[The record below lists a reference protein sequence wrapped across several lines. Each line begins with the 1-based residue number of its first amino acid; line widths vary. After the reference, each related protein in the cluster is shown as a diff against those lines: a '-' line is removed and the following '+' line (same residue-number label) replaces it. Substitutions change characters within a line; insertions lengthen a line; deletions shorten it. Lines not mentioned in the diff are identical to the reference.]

1 MQMLSSNFDFK
12 ESIIQNRTFPFFSS
26 AADYNIKNQ
35 LQNINYQYPEI
46 ESPTEEP
53 KMVNDIFNKTLLL
66 DDFFPNMFLSS
77 IFEESSNSII
87 SDENKEQNFEIKTE
101 NKIYEKF
108 EENNS
113 SKTNINKAPVN
124 MENKT
129 SLNEAPKE
137 KNRLIF
143 DVLANNELSLFTKK
157 SKTNYNI
164 DTRFNLFKL
173 IKEEA
178 HNKKGKK
185 KRRRRR
191 ENKDNIRKKIKCGF
205 LNGNLIKN
213 LNIKLRSI
221 DSRLFFERF
230 PQNFISDVRK
240 QTNKEILHI
249 SLKEIFE
256 RKELYREEENFYYD
270 HNLKILRKEEIKNNY
285 LMRKILD
292 MKYYQLYEEYINSN
306 EFIEEINK
314 LKKNGMNDEYI
325 KKYINI
331 SKHFLEFFE
340 N

>member
-1 MQMLSSNFDFK
+1 MLSPNFDFK
-12 ESIIQNRTFPFFSS
+12 EKIFQNRSFPFFSS
-26 AADYNIKNQ
+26 AADYNIKKQ
-35 LQNINYQYPEI
+35 LQKIKYQYPEN

-53 KMVNDIFNKTLLL
+53 KMVKDIFNKTLLL
-66 DDFFPNMFLSS
+66 DDYFPSIFLSY
-77 IFEESSNSII
+77 IFEERSNSINL
-87 SDENKEQNFEIKTE
+87 DENKEQNFEIKTE
-101 NKIYEKF
+101 NKTYDKS
-108 EENNS
+108 EEFNS
-113 SKTNINKAPVN
+113 LKTNINKDLVN

-129 SLNEAPKE
+129 SLNEAAKE

-143 DVLANNELSLFTKK
+143 DVVTNNEFLLFTKK
-157 SKTNYNI
+157 CKTKYNI

-178 HNKKGKK
+178 NNKKGKK

-213 LNIKLRSI
+213 LNIKLKSI

-240 QTNKEILHI
+240 QTNKEILHL

-256 RKELYREEENFYYD
+256 RKELYLEEEHSYYY
-270 HNLKILRKEEIKNNY
+270 HNLKILRKEEINNNY
-285 LMRKILD
+285 LMRNILD
-292 MKYYQLYEEYINSN
+292 MKYYQLFEEYLKSD
-306 EFIEEINK
+306 EFFEEINR

-325 KKYINI
+325 RNYINL